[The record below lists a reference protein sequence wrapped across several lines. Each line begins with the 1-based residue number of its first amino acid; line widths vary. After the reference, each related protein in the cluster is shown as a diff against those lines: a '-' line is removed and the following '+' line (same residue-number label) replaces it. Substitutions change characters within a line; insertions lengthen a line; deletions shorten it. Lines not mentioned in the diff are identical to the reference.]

1 MIPQSIQKEVA
12 ECVRN
17 ESIGEDKVQ
26 DLKDFGE
33 IEIVLLSG
41 YKDPNYP
48 IWRSMMEARHYLHS
62 SNMFGQQIKYLV
74 SSSRYGWIGGL
85 GFGSA
90 SWQLKPRDERL
101 CWSKEEKR
109 EGLKKVVCN
118 NRFLILPEYG
128 VKNLASYVLSRS
140 IKRLTDDWELRYRV
154 RPVLVESFVDSEKF
168 EGTCYKASNWQLLGK
183 TQGRGRNDRE
193 HENKLSKKYIF
204 AYELEKGI
212 LSEVTKKEEEGD
224 WVSREYKYA
233 ELPNKAKKDR
243 LIQLTRDFFEKPA
256 SPLTICCEGQAK
268 LKGAYRF
275 FSDINVKPEAI
286 LNSHIKQTI
295 ERARG
300 HKVVLAV
307 NDTTSFN
314 HSTHNSTTGL
324 GCLSSGEGEL
334 GYLLHDTVLFT
345 TEGIPLGVLDAQTW
359 SRDVSEHGKR
369 KERRNK
375 PIEEKESYK
384 WLKSFKAMAKA
395 QEEAPGVMFVSVGDR
410 EADVYEL
417 YELAAKT
424 GEKYVVR
431 SSQNRRT
438 TEDAKVW
445 DLVEKQNPAGKVKVR
460 VRDKDKKYREVELE
474 IRFRKVRLRV
484 PGDKKKSEELTLWA
498 ISAKEI
504 LASKG
509 KEALHWK
516 LFTNIEVSEFEQ
528 ACEKVEWYSIRFGV
542 ETFHRILKSGRR
554 SEDKRLGSLDRLE
567 RCLAIDMITAWRLM
581 YLTMSG
587 RETPNASSEFFFN
600 KDEIEVLKILKNRS
614 NYKTNDLMPLK
625 DAVMMIAI
633 LGGFVQ
639 GKDRVPGVEVM
650 WRGIRRLGDIVLG
663 ATLIKGV
670 IPKTYLPANNPDY
683 G

>member
-1 MIPQSIQKEVA
+1 MITQCTQSEITEGVKEACISADKIQ
-12 ECVRN
+12 
-17 ESIGEDKVQ
+17 G
-26 DLKDFGE
+26 LKDFGE

-41 YKDPNYP
+41 YLDPDYP
-48 IWRSMMEARHYLHS
+48 VWKSMMEEQHYLHS
-62 SNMFGQQIKYLV
+62 SSMFGQQLKYLV
-74 SSSRYGWIGGL
+74 KSSIYGWIGGL

-90 SWQLKPRDERL
+90 SWQLKPRDKRLGWSEEER
-101 CWSKEEKR
+101 KEK
-109 EGLKKVVCN
+109 LKKIVCN
-118 NRFLILPEYG
+118 NRFLLLPEYG

-140 IKRLTDDWELRYRV
+140 IKRLSDDWELRYGT

-168 EGTCYKASNWQLLGK
+168 DGTCYKASNWELLGK

-204 AYELEKGI
+204 AYELERGI
-212 LSEVTKKEEEGD
+212 LSEAEEEEDVD
-224 WVSREYKYA
+224 WVSMEYKYA

-243 LIQLTRDFFEKPA
+243 LIQLTRDMFCKPA
-256 SPLTICCEGQAK
+256 SPLPLCCEGEAK

-275 FSDINVKPEAI
+275 FSDKKVTSESI

-295 ERARG
+295 ERARE
-300 HKVVLAV
+300 HNVVLAV

-314 HSTHNSTTGL
+314 LSTHKSTTGL

-345 TEGIPLGVLDAQTW
+345 TDGIPLGVLDAQTW
-359 SRDVSEHGKR
+359 SRDVCDHGKR

-384 WLKSFKAMAKA
+384 WLESFQSMVKA
-395 QEEAPGVMFVSVGDR
+395 QDEAPEVMFVSVGDR

-417 YELAAKT
+417 FELGAKT
-424 GEKYVVR
+424 GKKYLVR

-438 TEDAKVW
+438 TEDKKVW
-445 DLVEKQNPAGKVKVR
+445 DLVENQSSAGKVKVR
-460 VRDKDKKYREVELE
+460 VRDKDKKYREVELA
-474 IRFRKVRLRV
+474 IRFRKVTLRA
-484 PGDKKKSEELTLWA
+484 PDGKKESKEQTLWA

-504 LASKG
+504 SVPKG
-509 KEALHWK
+509 NEALNWR
-516 LFTNIEVSEFEQ
+516 LFSNIEVNEFEQ

-587 RETPNASSEFFFN
+587 RETPEVSSDFFFN
-600 KDEIEVLKILKNRS
+600 KDEIEVLKILKSGS
-614 NYKTNDLMPLK
+614 NYKTDEPMTLK
-625 DAVMMIAI
+625 EAVMSIAI

-639 GKDRVPGVEVM
+639 GKGRVPGVEVM

-670 IPKTYLPANNPDY
+670 IPETYLLVNNHDY